1 VRTSKK
7 GIKAL
12 TFEYSPSAIKYQY
25 EGTGMGMRLV
35 AEQLPSISH
44 STEKRGREGRKEGAR
59 RQERRQ
65 QRGKGENQTQCESQK
80 KQLIFKP

>member
-1 VRTSKK
+1 MRTSKK

-44 STEKRGREGRKEGAR
+44 STEKRGREGRKKKEGR
-59 RQERRQ
+59 RKRR
-65 QRGKGENQTQCESQK
+65 KGWGPRVHSGPVVTVLS
-80 KQLIFKP
+80 